1 MKNTLNT
8 EDRQFIL
15 ASLNETFHN
24 ANNKLEA
31 DKANPTLGIL
41 ERKNLKDTMKKAR
54 ELINQ
59 LM

>member
-1 MKNTLNT
+1 MKNTLNN
-8 EDRQFIL
+8 EDKQFIL

-41 ERKNLKDTMKKAR
+41 ERKQLKDKIKKAK
-54 ELINQ
+54 EIINQ